1 MKKSDQQKISIII
14 PSKIFDHNLNQCV
27 KKIRQ
32 FYKYIKII
40 IVLDK
45 KNYFIKD
52 KNIKTIISGP
62 KPIGQKRNLGVKYAK
77 TFFITFIDSDA
88 YPDHQWLNSIIESF
102 QKYKNKNVAVVG
114 GPNLSPQTNNV
125 ERKLVSRVR
134 KLFFTTYNAEVK
146 QKSNN
151 VHYVSS
157 LSSVNFTVKRKVYI
171 KIGGMDNN
179 LNVGEDMAFMRTLRK
194 YNYKILFN
202 GKSYVYHI
210 DRNIKHFFR
219 QRFFYGTN
227 SIILFLKYPDN
238 KSFLFLLSIF
248 PFLYV
253 LFLIPIIFAKFI
265 YLKIYLFFLSGIILF
280 CIINALRINFS
291 SNFIKSLYVVGIS
304 IFGPGIGFVAS
315 LFLSSKMM
323 RKLYTQS

>member
-1 MKKSDQQKISIII
+1 M
-14 PSKIFDHNLNQCV
+14 NQ
-27 KKIRQ
+27 
-32 FYKYIKII
+32 Y
-40 IVLDK
+40 
-45 KNYFIKD
+45 
-52 KNIKTIISGP
+52 
-62 KPIGQKRNLGVKYAK
+62 
-77 TFFITFIDSDA
+77 
-88 YPDHQWLNSIIESF
+88 
-102 QKYKNKNVAVVG
+102 
-114 GPNLSPQTNNV
+114 
-125 ERKLVSRVR
+125 
-134 KLFFTTYNAEVK
+134 
-146 QKSNN
+146 
-151 VHYVSS
+151 
-157 LSSVNFTVKRKVYI
+157 
-171 KIGGMDNN
+171 
-179 LNVGEDMAFMRTLRK
+179 TLRK
-194 YNYKILFN
+194 NYYTLLFH

-227 SIILFLKYPDN
+227 SLNLFLKYPDN